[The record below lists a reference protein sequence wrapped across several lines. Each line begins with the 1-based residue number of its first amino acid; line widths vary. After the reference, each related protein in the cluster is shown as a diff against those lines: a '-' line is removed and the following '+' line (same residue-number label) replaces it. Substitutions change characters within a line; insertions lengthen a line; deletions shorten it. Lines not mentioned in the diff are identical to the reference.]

1 MICVVVQR
9 VVDELKIYRGDDI
22 RITDD
27 IIIHNPTLNDIVK
40 IGEKKFLSFCQDFTA
55 HHLDSPYIVL
65 LTDLG
70 VDFTTISDWDLFVC
84 LSLVFDENICN
95 FLFGNLDFKSMKPYV
110 NGDVKGICNKDG
122 ILVTPEIH
130 AKMVGCIRKFA
141 NIPTPQYQKI
151 LDNPT
156 QKNMA
161 INSARREIESAKR
174 REMFYPS
181 GSALLPIM
189 SSVVNYAG
197 CNYTNKTI
205 FNMNLYAFW
214 DTVKRIQAY
223 DNASHLFSGIYSGCI
238 DLSKN
243 KKLKEELNWMR
254 SFR

>member
-1 MICVVVQR
+1 M
-9 VVDELKIYRGDDI
+9 VDELKIYRGDDI

-27 IIIHNPTLNDIVK
+27 IIIHNPTLNDIVE

-84 LSLVFDENICN
+84 LSLVFDESICK

-110 NGDVKGICNKDG
+110 DGDIKGIRNKDG
-122 ILVTPEIH
+122 IIITP
-130 AKMVGCIRKFA
+130 KFMQ
-141 NIPTPQYQKI
+141 NGWLYSQICKYIDTTISKI

-156 QKNMA
+156 QKSMA
-161 INSARREIESAKR
+161 INSARREIESARR

-181 GSALLPIM
+181 GSALLPII

-223 DNASHLFSGIYSGCI
+223 DNASHLFSGIYSGCV